1 MDDATDRLDTNPR
14 SETSDPQ
21 DLRRETTAPLAWHL
35 GNLETAARR
44 RLPRSIFDYIEGGS
58 YGELT
63 CKANRADLDAMKLR
77 QRVLSSGETRNH
89 RTTIVGQ
96 SARIPV
102 ALGPIGFAGL
112 VYPQGEIHSAK
123 AAEAFGVPF
132 CLSTFSISSIEEVA
146 ASMAKPFLFQLYLFK
161 DRGVNATLIQRAV
174 QAACPALVLTL
185 DTAVQARRNRD
196 CDNGLV
202 VPLKVR
208 PHHLIEMLT
217 KPRWTLGWL
226 LNQRTLGN
234 IAMFVPGST
243 ELADCSLW
251 AECNYKGIVGVA
263 DLEWVRKQ
271 WPRKLVVKGVLD
283 PDDAKVAVELGADA
297 IVVSNHGG
305 RQLDCAETPARA
317 FPAIRDAVG
326 DKVEL
331 LFDSGVRS
339 GLDVLKAL
347 GLGARACL
355 LGRATLYGL
364 AAYGEKG
371 VTAVL
376 KLIQQELDAGML
388 LTGVDDVTRLPPD
401 VVLRQPQP

>member
-1 MDDATDRLDTNPR
+1 MDDTTDRLDTNPR

-21 DLRRETTAPLAWHL
+21 DLRR
-35 GNLETAARR
+35 GAR
-44 RLPRSIFDYIEGGS
+44 I
-58 YGELT
+58 
-63 CKANRADLDAMKLR
+63 
-77 QRVLSSGETRNH
+77 LSSGETRNH
-89 RTTIVGQ
+89 RTTIIGQ
-96 SARIPV
+96 SARMPV

-112 VYPQGEIHSAK
+112 VYPQGEIHAAK

-146 ASMAKPFLFQLYLFK
+146 ASMSKPFLFQLYLFK
-161 DRGVNATLIQRAV
+161 DRGVNATLIQRAA
-174 QAACPALVLTL
+174 QAGCPALVLTL

-208 PHHLIEMLT
+208 PRHLIEMLT

-243 ELADCSLW
+243 KLADCSLW
-251 AECNYKGIVGVA
+251 AECNYKGVVGVA

-283 PDDAKVAVELGADA
+283 PEDAKVAVELGADA

-317 FPAIRDAVG
+317 FPTIRDAVG

-355 LGRATLYGL
+355 LGRAALYGL

-376 KLIQQELDAGML
+376 ELIQQELDAGML

-401 VVLRQPQP
+401 AVLRQSQL

>member
-1 MDDATDRLDTNPR
+1 MDNATDRIDTNPR
-14 SETSDPQ
+14 FETSDPQ
-21 DLRRETTAPLAWHL
+21 GRGARRAPLAWHL
-35 GNLETAARR
+35 GNLEAAARR

-77 QRVLSSGETRNH
+77 QRVLSSGATRNH
-89 RTTIVGQ
+89 RTTVVGE

-112 VYPQGEIHSAK
+112 VYPQGEIHAAK

-146 ASMAKPFLFQLYLFK
+146 ASMSKPFLFQLYLFK
-161 DRGVNATLIQRAV
+161 DRGVNATLIQRAA
-174 QAACPALVLTL
+174 QAGCPALVLTL

-202 VPLKVR
+202 VPVKVR
-208 PHHLIEMLT
+208 PRHLVEMLT

-226 LNQRTLGN
+226 LNRRTLGN

-283 PDDAKVAVELGADA
+283 PEDAKVAVENGADA

-355 LGRATLYGL
+355 LGRAALYGL

-376 KLIQQELDAGML
+376 ELLQQELDAGML

-401 VVLRQPQP
+401 VVLRQSQL